1 MGKHNNQLDAL
12 WREAGGKGQG
22 GMKAPMGF
30 SGSGIWAILI
40 VLVVGVIWVR
50 NEYGAQWAGGVL
62 IAVGV
67 IVFIILWEL
76 IGIARRQAEAS
87 LEVAK
92 LQATAPI
99 ERERIKGEN
108 IVQKYDAQM
117 RAKEFGIMLAT
128 IAKTIRSN
136 NSGNGQ
142 PALTGSEEEEGDFW
156 DMEEVVEGGQYQI
169 KQLE

>member
-30 SGSGIWAILI
+30 GGSGIWAILT

-87 LEVAK
+87 LEVSR
-92 LQATAPI
+92 LQAMAPI
-99 ERERIKGEN
+99 ERERVKGEN
-108 IVQKYDAQM
+108 VTAKYDAQM
-117 RAKEFGIMLAT
+117 RAKEFAVMLAT
-128 IAKTIRSN
+128 LAKMMRSN
-136 NSGNGQ
+136 NSNNQ
-142 PALTGSEEEEGDFW
+142 QAPQVEEDQGDYW
-156 DMEEVVEGGQYQI
+156 DMEEAIEGKYQI